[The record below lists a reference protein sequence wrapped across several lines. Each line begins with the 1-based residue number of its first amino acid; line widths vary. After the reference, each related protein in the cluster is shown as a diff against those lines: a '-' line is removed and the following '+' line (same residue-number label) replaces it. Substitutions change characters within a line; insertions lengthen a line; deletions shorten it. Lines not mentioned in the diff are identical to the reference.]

1 MRVDVVI
8 GWQSTLGLSG
18 RDDCAGLVREVI
30 EREKVHEAACWY
42 GCLQDLVQKSLDM
55 LHFELPLVAPR

>member
-8 GWQSTLGLSG
+8 GWQSTLGPGG

-30 EREKVHEAACWY
+30 EREIVGSPIREQW
-42 GCLQDLVQKSLDM
+42 LVLN
-55 LHFELPLVAPR
+55 V